1 LFDIVSSFPPRD
13 ALRAAA
19 RRLWAA
25 RRREQPL
32 RAARTPRYAGSVSDP
47 ADPPHVVIDADG
59 AELRLVLR
67 RHPRARRVSL
77 RADARSGDIV
87 LVLPRRA
94 ALQTA
99 LGFAR
104 SQAHWIRARLAQVPP
119 AMPFA
124 DGAVVEILG
133 VPLTIRHDPALRGP
147 ATRDGDFL
155 RVGGAPEFVARRVR
169 DFLRAE
175 ALRLFAPLAEAK
187 ASTIGRRV
195 VALRVADTR
204 SRWGSCA
211 RGGKLSFSWRLVLA
225 PATVVDYVVAH
236 EVAHLAHHDHGP
248 AFWLLV
254 DRLTPHR
261 VSAQPWL
268 RGNGI
273 RLLRAGLVC

>member
-1 LFDIVSSFPPRD
+1 M
-13 ALRAAA
+13 A
-19 RRLWAA
+19 
-25 RRREQPL
+25 
-32 RAARTPRYAGSVSDP
+32 RYARDVSDP
-47 ADPPHVVIDADG
+47 ADPSHVVIEADG

-94 ALQTA
+94 ALNTA

-104 SQAHWIRARLAQVPP
+104 SQAGWIRARLAQVPP
-119 AMPFA
+119 PMPFA
-124 DGAVVEILG
+124 DGATLEMMG
-133 VPLTIRHDPALRGP
+133 AHLTIRHDPAVRGP
-147 ATRDGDFL
+147 AVRDGDIL
-155 RVGGAPEFVARRVR
+155 RVGGRPEFVARRVR
-169 DFLRAE
+169 DFLRGE
-175 ALRLFAPLAEAK
+175 ALRLFAGLATDK
-187 ASTIGRRV
+187 ALSIGRKIA
-195 VALRVADTR
+195 ALRVADTR

-225 PATVVDYVVAH
+225 PAHVVDYVVAH

-261 VSAQPWL
+261 AAAQPWL
-268 RGNGI
+268 RRNGI
-273 RLLRAGLVC
+273 RLLRAGLA

>member
-1 LFDIVSSFPPRD
+1 VS
-13 ALRAAA
+13 A
-19 RRLWAA
+19 
-25 RRREQPL
+25 
-32 RAARTPRYAGSVSDP
+32 P

-59 AELRLVLR
+59 AEFRLVLR

-104 SQAHWIRARLAQVPP
+104 SQAAWIRARLAQIPP
-119 AMPFA
+119 PMPFA
-124 DGAVVEILG
+124 DGASLEVLG
-133 VPLTIRHDPALRGP
+133 VALTIRHDPDLRGP
-147 ATRDGDFL
+147 ARRDGDVL
-155 RVGGAPEFVARRVR
+155 WVGGGREFVARRVR

-175 ALRLFAPLAEAK
+175 AMRLFAPLAEAK
-187 ASTIGRRV
+187 AAAIGRRIA
-195 VALRVADTR
+195 ALRVADTR

-225 PATVVDYVVAH
+225 PTGVVDYVVAH

-261 VSAQPWL
+261 AAAQPWL
-268 RGNGI
+268 RSNGT
-273 RLLRAGLVC
+273 RLLRAGLV